1 MGVGIGIVV
10 RGAPAG
16 VLVGGRA
23 ERSRG
28 WGGMCMLTFAN
39 RVSLL
44 RGWPADTAE
53 TTTAGAVLNT
63 RVRPTLRPRG
73 CPSAENRNTNGVF
86 FLHAF
91 SGRSHGGRGG
101 AVVAGWPGSGPSAQH
116 LRTCQT
122 GDPIVIGVRDVQTS
136 RA

>member
-44 RGWPADTAE
+44 RGWPADTYGRNDDGGCSPEHTRPPNAPASWVPECRKQEYEWCVFSARFFWPLARWTGRRRRRGMARLRAE
-53 TTTAGAVLNT
+53 RA
-63 RVRPTLRPRG
+63 TLAYMSDG
-73 CPSAENRNTNGVF
+73 
-86 FLHAF
+86 
-91 SGRSHGGRGG
+91 
-101 AVVAGWPGSGPSAQH
+101 
-116 LRTCQT
+116 
-122 GDPIVIGVRDVQTS
+122 
-136 RA
+136 